1 MSNHECTND
10 RIESALLQRLQ
21 QPLSADRAVLHSGSA
36 KADDLT
42 KIAEELAQLRA
53 QAAEKE

>member
-21 QPLSADRAVLHSGSA
+21 QPLSADRAVLQQRLCKG
-36 KADDLT
+36 
-42 KIAEELAQLRA
+42 
-53 QAAEKE
+53 